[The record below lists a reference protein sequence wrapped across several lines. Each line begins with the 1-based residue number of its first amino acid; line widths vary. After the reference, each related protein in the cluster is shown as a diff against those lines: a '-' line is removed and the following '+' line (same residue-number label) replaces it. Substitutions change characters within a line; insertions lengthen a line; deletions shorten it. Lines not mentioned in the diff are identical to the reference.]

1 MLGSDRTVLVLVPI
15 VALAVAFWFLALAP
29 KRQEASDL
37 QAQVD
42 TLQTSISANE
52 AQIAT
57 AEAAREEFPKNYA
70 RLVKL
75 GRAVPEDSD
84 QSTFVYDVS
93 ELGRRNNLMFQDF
106 EVLTGVTAA
115 SPTPTPT
122 APTTPPA
129 TDDGAAPAD
138 ASATAAVASE
148 AAAAVLPIG
157 AAVGPA
163 GLPVMPYGLT
173 FRGSFFNVA
182 DFLADLDNTVATGT
196 RTPKVQGR
204 LMTIDSFVLTGNPA
218 KGFPSV
224 EANFALTTYITPAD
238 QGIAVGATPAGP
250 APVSAEPSSTSV
262 AAATTTLP

>member
-52 AQIAT
+52 AEIAT

-93 ELGRRNNLMFQDF
+93 ELG
-106 EVLTGVTAA
+106 
-115 SPTPTPT
+115 
-122 APTTPPA
+122 
-129 TDDGAAPAD
+129 
-138 ASATAAVASE
+138 
-148 AAAAVLPIG
+148 
-157 AAVGPA
+157 
-163 GLPVMPYGLT
+163 
-173 FRGSFFNVA
+173 
-182 DFLADLDNTVATGT
+182 
-196 RTPKVQGR
+196 
-204 LMTIDSFVLTGNPA
+204 
-218 KGFPSV
+218 
-224 EANFALTTYITPAD
+224 
-238 QGIAVGATPAGP
+238 
-250 APVSAEPSSTSV
+250 
-262 AAATTTLP
+262 